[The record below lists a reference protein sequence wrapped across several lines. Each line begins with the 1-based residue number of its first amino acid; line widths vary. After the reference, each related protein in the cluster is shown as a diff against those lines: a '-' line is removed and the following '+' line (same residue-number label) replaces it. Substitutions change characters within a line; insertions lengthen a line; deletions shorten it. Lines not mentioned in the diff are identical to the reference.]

1 MPIGRKTKKR
11 LQSVSRK
18 NKRSKSKKIGL
29 GRKKI
34 GGLIEGPIK
43 FRRDAPLNSAYKD
56 QTTTEIIR
64 VMESNG
70 LQLKYVDKAFKNNED
85 IVLAAVTENGL
96 ALEFADD
103 SLKSN
108 EAIVLAAVRQN
119 RLAFEF
125 ADDSLKSDKAFV
137 LAAVTQNGLALKFAH
152 DSLKSNE
159 DIVLAAVRQNR
170 SAFKFADRSLKKTI
184 ETRLT
189 DEATTSC
196 YGDGVVSATCSN
208 IANIMEAFF

>member
-1 MPIGRKTKKR
+1 MDNLKYTEILAQNKILSKNKFNRTVSIKLLSNVTINSFKELLEFTLRTKK
-11 LQSVSRK
+11 L
-18 NKRSKSKKIGL
+18 NPE
-29 GRKKI
+29 
-34 GGLIEGPIK
+34 IEFGNFDNIVQ
-43 FRRDAPLNSAYKD
+43 DSLS
-56 QTTTEIIR
+56 I
-64 VMESNG
+64 
-70 LQLKYVDKAFKNNED
+70 NNED
-85 IVLAAVTENGL
+85 IVLAAVT
-96 ALEFADD
+96 
-103 SLKSN
+103 K
-108 EAIVLAAVRQN
+108 
-119 RLAFEF
+119 
-125 ADDSLKSDKAFV
+125 
-137 LAAVTQNGLALKFAH
+137 NGLALKFAH